1 MWYKFIEWIEQNQAT
16 CSYKKFL
23 GVRCPG
29 CGMQTAIIYLLK
41 GEVWQSIKEY
51 PALIPVIILFVY
63 LILQLIFK
71 FKKGVKILLY
81 LFYSVLFIIFTNYI
95 IRLIIN

>member
-1 MWYKFIEWIEQNQAT
+1 MWYRFIEWIEHNQVA

-29 CGMQTAIIYLLK
+29 CGMQTAVIHLLK

-51 PALIPVIILFVY
+51 PALIPIIILFIY
-63 LILQLIFK
+63 SIFQLIFK
-71 FKKGVKILLY
+71 FKKGAKIMLY
-81 LFYSVLFIIFTNYI
+81 LFYSVLFIIFTSYI
-95 IRLIIN
+95 IHLIY